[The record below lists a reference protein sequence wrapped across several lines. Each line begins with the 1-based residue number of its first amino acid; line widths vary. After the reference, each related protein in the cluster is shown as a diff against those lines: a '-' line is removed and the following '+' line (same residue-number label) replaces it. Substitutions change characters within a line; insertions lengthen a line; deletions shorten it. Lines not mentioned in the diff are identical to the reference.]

1 MAVNSYKDDEQSVKE
16 KSKIA
21 TLKRLLSYLLAYKV
35 QIFAVLLLL
44 LYGVAVSL
52 INPILIEDAIDI

>member
-21 TLKRLLSYLLAYKV
+21 TLKRLLSYLLAYKYR
-35 QIFAVLLLL
+35 FLR
-44 LYGVAVSL
+44 YCYCFFT
-52 INPILIEDAIDI
+52 E